1 MSGPG
6 LPQNL
11 LLKANISRPAD
22 NTAYTAGDAISNSAT
37 QANVVP
43 LTFTLPSPNGIIT
56 GCRCVV
62 APASSSLVITALDFN
77 LLLFAPATDIPFAAG
92 SYPADNTA
100 LAVTA
105 AAMRELVAVF
115 TFSSAAWLN
124 PSGALTAGA
133 AGTQAVA
140 PVVANAKFNLGAY
153 STRTLIGILQ
163 ATAAWTPTGVVNRF
177 DFALSATLD

>member
-1 MSGPG
+1 MSTG
-6 LPQNL
+6 LTQNV

-37 QANVVP
+37 QSAVVP
-43 LTFTLPSPNGIIT
+43 LTFKLPPPSSSGILT

-62 APASSSLVITALDFN
+62 APASSNLVITALDFN
-77 LLLFAPATDIPFAAG
+77 LLVFAPATDIPFAAG

-105 AAMRELVAVF
+105 AAMREMIATF
-115 TFSSAAWLN
+115 TFANGAWLN
-124 PSGALTAGA
+124 PAGALTAGV

-140 PVVANAKFNLGAY
+140 PVIAAARFNVAPGA
-153 STRTLIGILQ
+153 TLIGILQ
-163 ATAAWTPTGVVNRF
+163 ATGSWTPTGIVNRF
-177 DFALSATLD
+177 DFALNATLD